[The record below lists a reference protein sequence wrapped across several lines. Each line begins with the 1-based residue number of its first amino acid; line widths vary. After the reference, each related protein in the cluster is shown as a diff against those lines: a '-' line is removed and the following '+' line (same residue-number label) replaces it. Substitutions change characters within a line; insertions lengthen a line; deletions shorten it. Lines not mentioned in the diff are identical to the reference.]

1 MGQAFMAR
9 AIVAKTLLNKQ
20 HASFRSLNHGGDK
33 FLFSI
38 KSGLLAWSQLGGF
51 RPGKFLV
58 TMMAIFVVGLSA
70 TPAKA
75 SKYAS
80 IVIEEATGKVLFS
93 RNADNLRYPASLTK
107 IMTLYLL
114 FEDIEAGRMT
124 LKSRIPVSK
133 TAAGRSPS
141 KLYLKPGQSISAE
154 QAIYALVTKSAN
166 DVATALA
173 EKLSGTERKFAKRM
187 TRKAKAL
194 GMRRT
199 VFKNASGLPN
209 RRQKSTARDMAVLA
223 VAMRRDFPQF
233 YKYFSTQS
241 FNWKGRKY
249 GNHNK
254 LLAKYSGTDGIK
266 TGYINASGFNL
277 VATVERNGVRLIGV
291 VFGGKTSRSRD
302 RHMMQILDN
311 QFKRVKTIT
320 VRRASL
326 AMPTTLPVAP
336 PERGNKLPKSLP
348 VSKTL
353 PVKKN
358 PPASKTK
365 IRSAAAP
372 KKTEFIQLDI
382 ASATNPT
389 SDENPSWS
397 VQIGNFAQRVNA
409 HRAAIV
415 ARRTADDVL
424 GMTPAN
430 LHLVTRGAIPLWRV
444 RFNDLEEDQAR
455 EACAALFAAGRPCI
469 AIAVSPTSRG

>member
-1 MGQAFMAR
+1 MKHRLIPYFIATFLA
-9 AIVAKTLLNKQ
+9 VTLLPPVAVQAAPYAAVVMDARN
-20 HASFRSLNHGGDK
+20 
-33 FLFSI
+33 
-38 KSGLLAWSQLGGF
+38 
-51 RPGKFLV
+51 GK
-58 TMMAIFVVGLSA
+58 I
-70 TPAKA
+70 
-75 SKYAS
+75 YH
-80 IVIEEATGKVLFS
+80 S
-93 RNADNLRYPASLTK
+93 RNADTRLHPASLTK
-107 IMTLYLL
+107 MMTLYVA
-114 FEDIEAGRMT
+114 FQAIEKNEISLDSYVT
-124 LKSRIPVSK
+124 VSRN
-133 TAAGRSPS
+133 AAAEPPS
-141 KLYLKPGQSISAE
+141 KLWLKRGQKIKLRYLIRAA
-154 QAIYALVTKSAN
+154 AIKSAN
-166 DVATALA
+166 DAATAIGEA
-173 EKLSGTERKFAKRM
+173 ISGSEAAFAKRM

-320 VRRASL
+320 VRRAAL

-336 PERGNKLPKSLP
+336 PERGDKLPKSLP
-348 VSKTL
+348 VSKTKTL
-353 PVKKN
+353 P
-358 PPASKTK
+358 
-365 IRSAAAP
+365 AAAP

-382 ASATNPT
+382 ASAANPAT
-389 SDENPSWS
+389 DENPSWS

-455 EACAALFAAGRPCI
+455 AACAALFSAGRPCI